1 MNGACNIDY
10 RSFTHMFI
18 HLQGYETLF
27 IGLSQRR
34 TGGPRVTPDRRPLA
48 IKYEKLFVNLLLVT
62 TN

>member
-1 MNGACNIDY
+1 MEAGTVDY

-18 HLQGYETLF
+18 HLQGYETLS

-34 TGGPRVTPDRRPLA
+34 TGGPRVTPDPRPLV
-48 IKYEKLFVNLLLVT
+48 IKYDKLFVNLLLVT